1 MKRSNRLVLLI
12 GVFLAIVAFVAVI
25 VLAGNGGGGGGGP
38 RASAPP
44 TTGNVVVATADIPL
58 SSRIG
63 ADQIT
68 VKVLDLTSIL
78 PGAFT
83 DPSQIIGRVVREPVR
98 AGAQITNDTFGAVN
112 GTVVDVQVP
121 AGLRA
126 IAVRVDQTS
135 GVGTVIKNGDYVDS
149 IIALNEQTFASVVP
163 AASGVVTVTNPGPKG
178 TTTKLILQ
186 GMQVLG
192 TLLPPVAPPAAAA
205 SGAPS
210 AEPGTAL
217 NPEQQEI
224 VILAVTAQQA
234 EVIRYMQVVSDPLVT
249 VSLILR
255 SPDDFLD
262 PITHQPI
269 TPVVDETT
277 GIVLRQLISQYG
289 VLPPTIVQPILPG
302 PGNIPVVIP
311 TPRPSPSPSPSPS

>member
-1 MKRSNRLVLLI
+1 M
-12 GVFLAIVAFVAVI
+12 
-25 VLAGNGGGGGGGP
+25 
-38 RASAPP
+38 
-44 TTGNVVVATADIPL
+44 
-58 SSRIG
+58 
-63 ADQIT
+63 
-68 VKVLDLTSIL
+68 
-78 PGAFT
+78 
-83 DPSQIIGRVVREPVR
+83 
-98 AGAQITNDTFGAVN
+98 N

-135 GVGTVIKNGDYVDS
+135 GVGTVIKSGDYVDS

-192 TLLPPVAPPAAAA
+192 TLLPPVAAPSAAA

-210 AEPGTAL
+210 SAPGTAL
-217 NPEQQEI
+217 NPEQQEL

-234 EVIRYMQVVSDPLVT
+234 EVFRYMQVVADPLVT
-249 VSLILR
+249 VALILR
-255 SPDDFLD
+255 SPDDFID
-262 PITHQPI
+262 PVTRQPI
-269 TPVVDETT
+269 TPVIDETT

-289 VLPPTIVQPILPG
+289 VLPPTIVQPVLPG
-302 PGNIPVVIP
+302 PGTSGRLRHRRLRLAIALAFL
-311 TPRPSPSPSPSPS
+311 TPSDRPSPSPVTAVPSSHQRDTRTSHHRWPIRSASSSSTTSPRPAITSRSSWASRATSTWSAPRHPGARRWRWPSG